1 MPPGATGP
9 AARGT
14 ASSSNSNNYANI
26 SLNAMLNAP
35 SRLSQPR
42 LHPDK
47 HAKPKKGLVYGLGSA
62 QFRDFNPTIKVP
74 GSLKRSLDMEFRMS
88 GVETTL
94 ESVTTDVSGIKQ
106 DVSATRD
113 MVAQFIQSFGAHM
126 TTSTSAQASAPQA
139 PVPNAPSV
147 DPHAETATSQGNA
160 NNI

>member
-42 LHPDK
+42 LHRTK
-47 HAKPKKGLVYGLGSA
+47 LMELYGSVLTLLSINSFAQHGREGGRCA

-126 TTSTSAQASAPQA
+126 TTSTSAQASSSG
-139 PVPNAPSV
+139 PS
-147 DPHAETATSQGNA
+147 PKCSFC
-160 NNI
+160 